1 MNWLPLAVGVV
12 EIVKGVVIDWPINPW
27 VLRLCFLQGQF
38 IWCVILGQDCC

>member
-12 EIVKGVVIDWPINPW
+12 EIVKGVVIDW
-27 VLRLCFLQGQF
+27 VLRLCFLQGQY